1 MRYHT
6 VTSSIWEDEKF
17 RPLTPF
23 EKVVFLYLSTNL
35 RCPVSGVYKISL
47 ETIAFES
54 NVPKIEELMNSLCE
68 KGLIAYDF
76 KRNQL
81 WVRGKINNSGV
92 NYKSYIAVKSIINDL
107 EEAKGCS
114 WYMVFFDKYPQLA
127 DIAIELEAMKNVH
140 YHNQKNKSSL

>member
-6 VTSSIWEDEKF
+6 VISSIWEDDKF

-35 RCPVSGVYKISL
+35 RCPISGVYKVSL

-54 NVPKIEELMNSLCE
+54 NVPKVEELMNSLQE
-68 KGLIAYDF
+68 KGLISFDF

-81 WVRGKINNSGV
+81 WVRGKLKNSGV
-92 NYKSYIAVKSIINDL
+92 NFKHYVSVKSIMNDL

-114 WYMVFFDKYPQLA
+114 WYTLFFDKYPQLT
-127 DIAIELEAMKNVH
+127 DISIELEALKSLH
-140 YHNQKNKSSL
+140 YHLKPKAL